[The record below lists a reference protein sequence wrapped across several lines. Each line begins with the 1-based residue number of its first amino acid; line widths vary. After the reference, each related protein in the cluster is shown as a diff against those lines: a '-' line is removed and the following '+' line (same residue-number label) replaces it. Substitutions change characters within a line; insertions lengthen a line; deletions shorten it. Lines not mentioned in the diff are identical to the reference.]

1 MKMHL
6 NLATRDLDASV
17 AFYRA
22 LLLAEPTKHYAD
34 YALFLTEQPGLELAL
49 DRDSETTVREGAHY
63 GIVVEDTADV
73 DAAITRLQAAG
84 YPVDVEKE
92 ETCCY
97 AVQNK
102 VWATDPDGRRWETY
116 FVLAETEERD
126 NDGTTCCTTES
137 AASAAS
143 PACCA

>member
-1 MKMHL
+1 MRMHL

-17 AFYRA
+17 AFYRT
-22 LLLAEPTKHYAD
+22 LLLCEPAKRYAD

-49 DRDSETTVREGAHY
+49 DLDPETNVREDTHCGVA
-63 GIVVEDTADV
+63 VETSDEV
-73 DAAITRLQAAG
+73 DAAIARFRAAG
-84 YPVDVEKE
+84 YPIDVETE

-116 FVLAETEERD
+116 YVLAKSEERD
-126 NDGTTCCTTES
+126 NEATSCCRTLAAVALDRTCC
-137 AASAAS
+137 A
-143 PACCA
+143 